1 MTGAR
6 GIEVRRISIRVA
18 LAATAVV
25 AVAYFVIAV
34 AVFLIVTNNL
44 TAQVD
49 ERVAM
54 ALNRFGGAP
63 APPPGGGGFQPPDVG
78 PRFGPA
84 LLVWTILADG
94 TVISV
99 PNEIELPAEYQAVTG
114 PRTVSIEGV
123 DLRIQGRET
132 VDGWV
137 VIGQTMG
144 SVAQAQGTLLL
155 AEIAIA
161 PILLLV
167 VFLGAVAIGRR
178 AAAPIEAARRRQLE
192 FTADASHELRTP
204 LSVIEA
210 ETSLALARDREA
222 HWYRDAFRRVDGE
235 SQRMRRLLDDLLW
248 LARFDAARESHEAE
262 PVDVG
267 VLAAQAAD
275 RFRSVAEARGIVL
288 AVDVPDDP
296 LTVVAP
302 ADWLDRLMGVLLDNA
317 CKYSPAGGQVRVAA
331 LQAGN
336 RVELTVEDSGPG
348 IPEEERARIFD
359 RFHRAS
365 GPGTGAGLGLAI
377 GDAVVRST
385 AGRWRISSSPAGGA
399 AMTVSWPAVSRGHVA
414 GQPGGAGAAREPDP
428 ARSLGS
434 PRS

>member
-1 MTGAR
+1 VSGPR
-6 GIEVRRISIRVA
+6 GIELRRVSIRVA

-25 AVAYFVIAV
+25 AAVYLVIAA
-34 AVFLIVTNNL
+34 AVFVIVTNNL

-49 ERVAM
+49 ERVTM
-54 ALNRFGGAP
+54 ALSRFGGQP
-63 APPPGGGGFQPPDVG
+63 VPPPGGGGFQPPDVG

-94 TVISV
+94 TVVSSPTKV
-99 PNEIELPAEYQAVTG
+99 ELPAGYRDATAAQTVT
-114 PRTVSIEGV
+114 IEGV
-123 DLRIQGRET
+123 DVRIQGRDT
-132 VDGWV
+132 ASGRV
-137 VIGQTMG
+137 VVGQTLS
-144 SVAQAQGTLLL
+144 SVGQAQATLLL
-155 AEIAIA
+155 AEVVIA

-222 HWYRDAFRRVDGE
+222 PWYRDAFRRVDRE
-235 SQRMRRLLDDLLW
+235 SQRMRHLLDDLLW
-248 LARFDAARESHEAE
+248 LARFDAAREPHEAE

-267 VLAAQAAD
+267 VLAGQAAD
-275 RFRSVAEARGIVL
+275 RFRSVAEARGISLV
-288 AVDVPDDP
+288 VDVPDAA

-302 ADWLDRLMGVLLDNA
+302 ADWLDRLIGVLLDNA
-317 CKYSPAGGQVRVAA
+317 CKYSPSGGQVRVAA
-331 LQAGN
+331 AQAGH
-336 RVELTVEDSGPG
+336 RVELTVDDSGPG
-348 IPEEERARIFD
+348 IPPAERARIFD

-365 GPGTGAGLGLAI
+365 GQGDGAGLGLAI
-377 GDAVVRST
+377 GDAVVRGT
-385 AGRWRISSSPAGGA
+385 AARWRIASSPSGGA
-399 AMTVSWPAVSRGHVA
+399 SMTVSWPAVLRGQA
-414 GQPGGAGAAREPDP
+414 GGAGAAREPDP
-428 ARSLGS
+428 ARPLGS

>member
-1 MTGAR
+1 MSGPR
-6 GIEVRRISIRVA
+6 GVEVRRVSIRVA
-18 LAATAVV
+18 LAATGVV
-25 AVAYFVIAV
+25 AVVYLAIAV
-34 AVFLIVTNNL
+34 AVFVIVTGNL

-54 ALNRFGGAP
+54 ALNRIGGEP

-84 LLVWTILADG
+84 LLVWTVLENG

-99 PNEIELPAEYQAVTG
+99 PNEIDLPAEYRDVSSA
-114 PRTVSIEGV
+114 RTVSIEGV
-123 DLRIQGRET
+123 EVRIQGRDT
-132 VDGWV
+132 ADGR
-137 VIGQTMG
+137 VIVGQTMG
-144 SVAQAQGTLLL
+144 SVAQAQATLLL
-155 AEIAIA
+155 AELVIA
-161 PILLLV
+161 PILLLA

-178 AAAPIEAARRRQLE
+178 AAAPIEAARRRLLE

-222 HWYRDAFRRVDGE
+222 PWYRDAFGRVDRE

-248 LARFDAARESHEAE
+248 LARFDAARDAHEAE
-262 PVDVG
+262 QVDVG
-267 VLAAQAAD
+267 VLAAGAAD
-275 RFRSVAEARGIVL
+275 RFRSVAEARGIALV
-288 AVDVPDDP
+288 VDVPDEP
-296 LTVVAP
+296 LTVIAP

-317 CKYSPAGGQVRVAA
+317 CKYSPGGGQVRVAA
-331 LQAGN
+331 ARAGS

-348 IPEEERARIFD
+348 IPPEERARIFD

-365 GPGTGAGLGLAI
+365 GQGNGAGLGLAI
-377 GDAVVRST
+377 GDAVVRGT
-385 AGRWRISSSPAGGA
+385 AGRWRIGASPSGGA
-399 AMTVSWPAVSRGHVA
+399 AMTVSWPAVSRGHA
-414 GQPGGAGAAREPDP
+414 GRASAASAPAEPDQP
-428 ARSLGS
+428 RPLGS